1 MNANGASGQNGDVH
15 PPRIGLPGL
24 LRLVQLCDSALPIG
38 GYSQSWGLEAA
49 INRCQVA
56 GPGDLEAWVRAWLD
70 HAVAPGDGLIVAR
83 AACATVAGAWET
95 LVDLNDLLTAN
106 KVASTFRRASQALGD
121 ALLGLAS
128 GWPWSGRVAAEVR
141 ALGVSHWHHAVIFG
155 VLAATADAEPVDA
168 LALYLQN
175 AARGVVAA
183 AVRGVPIGHTH
194 GQQVLARLQP
204 LMTALASRWA
214 DAPLDCFGGL
224 SPAYEVLGDAQTRLY
239 ARLFQS

>member
-1 MNANGASGQNGDVH
+1 MNPNGAPGQNGDAH
-15 PPRIGLPGL
+15 APRAGLPGL

-38 GYSQSWGLEAA
+38 GYSHSWGLEAA
-49 INRCQVA
+49 ISRRQVT
-56 GPGDLEAWVRAWLD
+56 GPNDLEAWVRAWLD
-70 HAVAPGDGLIVAR
+70 HSVAPGDGLIVAQAAR
-83 AACATVAGAWET
+83 ASASEDWET
-95 LVDLNDLLTAN
+95 LVGLNDLLTAN
-106 KVASTFRRASQALGD
+106 KVAPTFRRASQAQGN

-141 ALGVSHWHHAVIFG
+141 ALGVDHWHHAVLFG
-155 VLAATADAEPVDA
+155 VLSTTAGAEPVDA

-175 AARGVVAA
+175 AAGGVVAA

-204 LMTALASRWA
+204 LMSALAGRWA
-214 DAPLDCFGGL
+214 DAPLACFGGL